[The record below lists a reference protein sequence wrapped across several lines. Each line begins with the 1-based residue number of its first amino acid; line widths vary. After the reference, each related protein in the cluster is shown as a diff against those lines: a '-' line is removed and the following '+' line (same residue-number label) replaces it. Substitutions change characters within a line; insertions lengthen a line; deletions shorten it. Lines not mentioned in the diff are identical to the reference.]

1 MVIYNNSLVIVFNSV
16 ITPKAA
22 AGHDY
27 LLTIADHDLTMIST
41 PSILYARVGVVLY
54 TYLI

>member
-1 MVIYNNSLVIVFNSV
+1 MVIYNSLVIVFNSV

-27 LLTIADHDLTMIST
+27 LLTIAHDHDLTMIST

>member
-1 MVIYNNSLVIVFNSV
+1 MVIYNSLVIVFNSV

-27 LLTIADHDLTMIST
+27 LLTIADDHDRTMIST